1 MPMSKS
7 SFSAKLLYHRKFV
20 GLSGCQSP
28 LGYNHSEGGKVV
40 LGSRAWVLTLI
51 QKVGAKKSVNT
62 LQLGVNTVGVNTTQG
77 GVNTLLIQLKCLHNT
92 CVIHQARD

>member
-1 MPMSKS
+1 MWCG
-7 SFSAKLLYHRKFV
+7 H
-20 GLSGCQSP
+20 
-28 LGYNHSEGGKVV
+28 V
-40 LGSRAWVLTLI
+40 LRAWVLTLI
-51 QKVGAKKSVNT
+51 QNVGAKKSVNT